1 MDYVFLLDSDDRRR
15 FLQLAGRVL
24 GCSYI
29 CTWCPAANQLIS
41 MEGWHHEEDNNVPGS
56 SSGIMSLR
64 LFDAYR
70 RSICSILRG
79 CIPGLTFSS
88 GFNYLE
94 IKDADVMSLA
104 ALNEQR
110 QFYQKAGIKTIM
122 FLGSGKGEVEL
133 GMATP
138 PNATNMEMS
147 IHQVFSKNF
156 IQQSQLREGSLIQL
170 TPNPDTSHLS
180 SSSSSLRSRSLSI
193 GSPESLVFQDPT
205 SRYCGNEAVTRA
217 MLAVI
222 CKASP
227 SSPPPKLLYHQL
239 LQQQQQQQQQQH
251 QQQHQGYRS
260 KSGFMVYDR
269 NLAQELEKSVS
280 NKLGGGQKMI
290 KAGIEILRRVSAMR
304 MEAQLQEQSRP
315 TNNQLHHMI
324 SERKRREKLNEYFH
338 ALRLLLPPGSKKD
351 KASVLANTKNYLTS
365 LKAQIKELEERNQ
378 MLEPMRQLI
387 EEGIG
392 ESKEKVEVRII
403 RTAESAP
410 EGSQFINFKLVI
422 IVREQCEMM
431 NLVVHLLECLK
442 ERGITNLVA
451 METSTASQAGAIF
464 ARINVG
470 LQVKAS
476 DWDEESFTEAAKG
489 AVNDVLHVDDNKG
502 DDDRSLNIL

>member
-1 MDYVFLLDSDDRRR
+1 MDCVFLLGSDDRRR

-41 MEGWHHEEDNNVPGS
+41 TEGWHPEEDNNTPGS

-64 LFDAYR
+64 LFAAYR

-88 GFNYLE
+88 GLNYLE

-110 QFYQKAGIKTIM
+110 QFYQKAGIKTIL
-122 FLGSGKGEVEL
+122 FWGSGRGEVEL

-138 PNATNMEMS
+138 PNTNMEMS
-147 IHQVFSKNF
+147 VRQVFSKHF
-156 IQQSQLREGSLIQL
+156 IQQFQLREGSLIRL

-180 SSSSSLRSRSLSI
+180 SSPSSLRSRSLSI
-193 GSPESLVFQDPT
+193 GSPESLLFQAPT
-205 SRYCGNEAVTRA
+205 SRYRDDEAATRA
-217 MLAVI
+217 MISVI
-222 CKASP
+222 SKASS
-227 SSPPPKLLYHQL
+227 SSPPPRLLYHQL
-239 LQQQQQQQQQQH
+239 LQQQQQQQR
-251 QQQHQGYRS
+251 HQGYRS
-260 KSGFMVYDR
+260 TGFKVYDR

-280 NKLGGGQKMI
+280 NKLGGGQRMI

-304 MEAQLQEQSRP
+304 MEAQVQEQYRP
-315 TNNQLHHMI
+315 TSNQLHHMI

-378 MLEPMRQLI
+378 MLEPMRQL

-392 ESKEKVEVRII
+392 ESKEIVEVRII
-403 RTAESAP
+403 RSAESP
-410 EGSQFINFKLVI
+410 SEGSQFINFKLVI

-431 NLVVHLLECLK
+431 NLVVRVLECLK
-442 ERGITNLVA
+442 ERGITKLVA
-451 METSTASQAGAIF
+451 MEASTPSQTGAIF
-464 ARINVG
+464 RRVNVG

-476 DWDEESFTEAAKG
+476 DWDEESFTETAKR
-489 AVNDVLHVDDNKG
+489 AVNAVLQVDDNKG
-502 DDDRSLNIL
+502 DD

>member
-138 PNATNMEMS
+138 PNA
-147 IHQVFSKNF
+147 
-156 IQQSQLREGSLIQL
+156 
-170 TPNPDTSHLS
+170 
-180 SSSSSLRSRSLSI
+180 
-193 GSPESLVFQDPT
+193 
-205 SRYCGNEAVTRA
+205 
-217 MLAVI
+217 
-222 CKASP
+222 
-227 SSPPPKLLYHQL
+227 
-239 LQQQQQQQQQQH
+239 
-251 QQQHQGYRS
+251 GYRS

-290 KAGIEILRRVSAMR
+290 KAGIEILRR
-304 MEAQLQEQSRP
+304 
-315 TNNQLHHMI
+315 
-324 SERKRREKLNEYFH
+324 
-338 ALRLLLPPGSKKD
+338 KD